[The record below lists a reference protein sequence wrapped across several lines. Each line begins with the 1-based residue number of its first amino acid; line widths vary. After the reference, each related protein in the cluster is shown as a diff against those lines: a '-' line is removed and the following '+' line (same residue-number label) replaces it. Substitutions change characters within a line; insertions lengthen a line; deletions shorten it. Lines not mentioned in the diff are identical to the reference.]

1 MDNLQYVIT
10 VLLWDDTEEGVY
22 NKEREEAERKKMTE
36 GGNGNV
42 VGVFPIYCNHLCFG
56 EKHFTHP
63 SGCVCMCLCL

>member
-1 MDNLQYVIT
+1 M
-10 VLLWDDTEEGVY
+10 Y